1 MAGSLN
7 KVILIGRLGQDPKLA
22 YLPSGQA
29 VVNARIATDE
39 SYKDQSGQRV
49 DRTEWHNITV
59 YGRQAEFVANYLRKG
74 SLIMVEGSLR
84 TRNYEKEGQKH
95 YVTEVIA
102 QRVQGLDSR
111 RDNQGDFAPQQQ
123 GYQNQSHQNQQPRGG
138 QRQAPQPQAPQYP
151 DDDLGP
157 AFPSEAGGMD
167 DVPF

>member
-29 VVNARIATDE
+29 VVNARMATDE

-49 DRTEWHNITV
+49 ERAEWHNVTV

-95 YVTEVIA
+95 YITEVIA
-102 QRVQGLDSR
+102 QRVQGLDSKR
-111 RDNQGDFAPQQQ
+111 ENQGDFAPQQGYQNQNQ
-123 GYQNQSHQNQQPRGG
+123 GYQNQPRGG
-138 QRQAPQPQAPQYP
+138 QRQATQQPQY

>member
-7 KVILIGRLGQDPKLA
+7 KVILIGHLGQDPKLT

-29 VVNARIATDE
+29 VVNARMATNE
-39 SYKDQSGQRV
+39 SYKDQAGQRV
-49 DRTEWHNITV
+49 ERTEWHNVTI
-59 YGRQAEFVANYLRKG
+59 YGRPAEFVANYLRKG
-74 SLIMVEGSLR
+74 SLVMIEGSLR
-84 TRNYEKEGQKH
+84 TRNYEKEGQRH
-95 YVTEVIA
+95 YITEIIA

-111 RDNQGDFAPQQQ
+111 RESQGNYQDQGQQGYQQQ
-123 GYQNQSHQNQQPRGG
+123 GYQQQGGAPRQQP
-138 QRQAPQPQAPQYP
+138 QRQTYP

>member
-1 MAGSLN
+1 MAGSMN

-59 YGRQAEFVANYLRKG
+59 YGKQAEFVANYLHKG
-74 SLIMVEGSLR
+74 SLIMIEGSLR

-111 RDNQGDFAPQQQ
+111 RDNQGDATPQQ
-123 GYQNQSHQNQQPRGG
+123 GYQNQGYQNQQQPRGG
-138 QRQAPQPQAPQYP
+138 QRPAPQQAPQYQ

>member
-29 VVNARIATDE
+29 VVNGSLATDE
-39 SYKDQSGQRV
+39 SYKDQSGQKV
-49 DRTEWHNITV
+49 ERTEWHRFAV
-59 YGRQAEFVANYLRKG
+59 YGKQGEFMANYLRKG
-74 SLIMVEGSLR
+74 SLVYMEGSLR
-84 TRNYEKEGQKH
+84 TRKWQGQDGQDR
-95 YVTEVIA
+95 YTTEVIA
-102 QRVQGLDSR
+102 QRVLGLDSR
-111 RDNQGDFAPQQQ
+111 RDNQGDYQGQQDQGYQNRGQQARGGQRPAPQQQ
-123 GYQNQSHQNQQPRGG
+123 QQN
-138 QRQAPQPQAPQYP
+138 YP